1 MSVIPFPVCEY
12 AANHCR
18 EGRRLGNISNYIEG
32 RQLKNNKLGL
42 SSAKLSRAKFGYLE
56 VIFEVVSKDNLKQ
69 YEHCLE
75 LLFETPKNMLL

>member
-1 MSVIPFPVCEY
+1 MSLLQPQP
-12 AANHCR
+12 
-18 EGRRLGNISNYIEG
+18 
-32 RQLKNNKLGL
+32 QLLLMDYSHNLRGAIQNKMSQIVEKVQNKLGL

-69 YEHCLE
+69 SEHCLE

>member
-1 MSVIPFPVCEY
+1 MFNKKILKIPPP
-12 AANHCR
+12 
-18 EGRRLGNISNYIEG
+18 
-32 RQLKNNKLGL
+32 LKKMHNKLGL

-69 YEHCLE
+69 SEHCLE